1 MAAPS
6 DNKRGKPST
15 SFGFGQSTT
24 DAAAAA
30 TNPIKLVVY
39 DFDQTLSSVHLYHEL
54 QGKQEAALTKLSDER
69 LLEIFGGTKRLE
81 RLSAHL
87 SRVSEKCELA
97 IISFGYVGV
106 IKAALTRM
114 SLFKFFS
121 DSEIIGCDSDEL
133 SEAKGNKATCI
144 KRMRKKRKITSK
156 QVIFV
161 DDDMSNIVK
170 AKSCCVT
177 VAIQPRCGMSSA
189 HMTSIEEQCLVCPKL
204 AQRMEITTPKT
215 VQKQVKKH
223 YPEQEQKQTQQKE
236 APIVD
241 GLARFRID
249 PKKAALLDGDMDSL
263 VTETPVIQIGGD
275 GTPHSDSEYEL
286 NVPLLNTE
294 LEAVINN
301 DDDQEAEQEQEQNT

>member
-6 DNKRGKPST
+6 TNKQGKPST

-24 DAAAAA
+24 DAAAAS

-69 LLEIFGGTKRLE
+69 LLEIFGGAKRLE

-106 IKAALTRM
+106 IKTALTRM
-114 SLFKFFS
+114 SLFKFFA

-144 KRMRKKRKITSK
+144 KRMRKKRKLSSK

-215 VQKQVKKH
+215 VKQQVSKH
-223 YPEQEQKQTQQKE
+223 YPEQEHKQEQKM
-236 APIVD
+236 VD

-301 DDDQEAEQEQEQNT
+301 DDPEQEPEQEQEHNT